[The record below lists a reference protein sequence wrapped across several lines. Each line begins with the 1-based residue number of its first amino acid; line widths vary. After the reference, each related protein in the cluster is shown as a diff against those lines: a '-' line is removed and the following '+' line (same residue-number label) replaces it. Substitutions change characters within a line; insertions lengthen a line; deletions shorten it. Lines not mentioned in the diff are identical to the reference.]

1 MTNNWIYD
9 AIIYIYALS
18 LLFYFSDF
26 AGTNR
31 SAKRIGT
38 GLLIFVWVLQTL
50 FFIVRMIQHRY
61 LPVLTLFEIM
71 FFFSWLLVT
80 VSLVVSRFFRV
91 ELLVFFVN
99 VVSFA
104 MLVLNMFGNP
114 MSPSPL
120 HNWEI
125 AREMLFIHIALAV
138 CSYVF
143 FTIGAIFSGMYLF
156 LHRKLKEKQWS
167 ATMRRFP
174 SLEKIESY
182 SYMSVISGVPLL
194 FMAVALA
201 VVSVSLEGK
210 WMFLLDPKVFMS
222 FVALGAYIVYLI
234 RRKRAGDTGRRLALM
249 NLLAFAFVVINF
261 VLSNSFSSFHQW
273 IWK

>member
-9 AIIYIYALS
+9 AIIYIYALT

-91 ELLVFFVN
+91 ELIVFFVN

-120 HNWEI
+120 QHWEI

-156 LHRKLKEKQWS
+156 LHRKLKVKQWS

-182 SYMSVISGVPLL
+182 SYMSVMSGVPLL

-234 RRKRAGDTGRRLALM
+234 RRRRAGDTGRRLALM